1 MIPVQPRRI
10 QAKSSCSGTLNSFRP
25 KMKILI
31 VHYHSFELWHAPS
44 WIRERLQQQ
53 FPDHHF
59 LQLQNYDRVPQEIA
73 DTDVFIGWSL
83 RPEQFV
89 AANKLRWIHSPAA
102 AVHQLMYPELVRS
115 NVVVTNST
123 GIHGPVVAE
132 HAIAVLLALAKRLP
146 QAMRYQEKHEW
157 SQDQLWHSQPR
168 PREVAD
174 STLLVIGMGSIG
186 REFACRA
193 RALGM
198 RILGVRENPA
208 KGLSGADEVYSPQQ
222 IDEVLPQADYVLL
235 CTPVTP
241 ATTGLMNAARLS
253 KMKPDAY
260 LINVARG
267 PLIDEPALLDAL
279 QKRRIAGA
287 ALDVFN
293 EEPLPAS
300 SPFWSLDNI
309 LITPHTAAV
318 TERLWERHYRL
329 IADNMKRFLAGERLL
344 NEVDKTRG
352 Y

>member
-1 MIPVQPRRI
+1 
-10 QAKSSCSGTLNSFRP
+10 
-25 KMKILI
+25 MKTLI

-44 WIRERLQQQ
+44 WIRERLRQD
-53 FPDHHF
+53 FPDHQF
-59 LQLQNYDRVPQEIA
+59 IQLQNYDGVPQEIA

-89 AANKLRWIHSPAA
+89 AAKKLRWIHSPAA

-115 NVVVTNST
+115 NVIVTNST

-146 QAMRYQEKHEW
+146 RAMQYQAKHEW
-157 SQDQLWHSQPR
+157 SQDQLWHEQPR
-168 PREVAD
+168 PREVTGSIVA
-174 STLLVIGMGSIG
+174 VIGMGGIG
-186 REFACRA
+186 REFAFRA
-193 RALGM
+193 KAFGM
-198 RILGVRENPA
+198 KVLAVRESPA
-208 KGLSGADEVYSPQQ
+208 KGLSGADEVYSPEQ
-222 IDEVLPQADYVLL
+222 IDEVLPQADYILL

-241 ATTGLMNAARLS
+241 ATTGLINAARLG

-279 QKRRIAGA
+279 KHCRIAGA

-293 EEPLPAS
+293 EEPLPAD
-300 SPFWSLDNI
+300 SPYWSLDNL

-318 TERLWERHYRL
+318 TDRLWERHYRL
-329 IADNMKRFLAGERLL
+329 IVDNMKRFLAGEPLL
-344 NEVDKTRG
+344 NEVDKNRG